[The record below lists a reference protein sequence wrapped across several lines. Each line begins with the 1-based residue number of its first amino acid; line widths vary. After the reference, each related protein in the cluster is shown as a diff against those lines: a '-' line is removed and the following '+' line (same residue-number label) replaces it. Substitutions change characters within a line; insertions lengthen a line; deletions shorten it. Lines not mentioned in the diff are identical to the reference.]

1 MPVQCEVERCCEL
14 LSLLR
19 GVDHGLWSRVPL
31 HTSPGSHE
39 GSVKE
44 GVPKGVTFLPGEPH
58 SPAQEL
64 PFCRCLEEEEALPGA
79 DPALH
84 ACCPLL
90 SLLYLSPALPV
101 PLHLQKHSK
110 DCLLLC
116 KPQLHRS
123 VCCSSLCAAAG
134 CLGRASGVLINI
146 LCSILGFPCLGLFCS
161 GNGALSSAS
170 IVQTKC
176 LQALSYV
183 RHHVHWEGCCEEE
196 RVRARLGLGALHH
209 SEKQL
214 IPCGLGWWLPGHKLS
229 ACSILYCH

>member
-1 MPVQCEVERCCEL
+1 M
-14 LSLLR
+14 SLR
-19 GVDHGLWSRVPL
+19 GSHSAQ
-31 HTSPGSHE
+31 GS
-39 GSVKE
+39 
-44 GVPKGVTFLPGEPH
+44 PH

-64 PFCRCLEEEEALPGA
+64 PFCRCLEKEGEALPRA
-79 DPALH
+79 DPALN

-90 SLLYLSPALPV
+90 TLLYLSPSLS
-101 PLHLQKHSK
+101 LCTCRNKSR

-123 VCCSSLCAAAG
+123 LCSSSLCAAAG

-161 GNGALSSAS
+161 GNGAFSSAS

-183 RHHVHWEGCCEEE
+183 RHHIHWEGCCEEE

-214 IPCGLGWWLPGHKLS
+214 IPCGLGW
-229 ACSILYCH
+229 